1 MTSQKGEM
9 SLNPTRYAQTIPTI
23 RPMMAIAPPAALLFP
38 EPKYA
43 AKMPATSMTRA
54 NANTTRVRK
63 DMIVISIFSLR
74 F

>member
-1 MTSQKGEM
+1 MM
-9 SLNPTRYAQTIPTI
+9 PTI

-43 AKMPATSMTRA
+43 EKIPATSMTRA

-63 DMIVISIFSLR
+63 DMMSNSIFCLR